1 VKADSNRVA
10 DQDRAPLFETLDRYA
25 KGGIYPL
32 HTPAHK
38 GGQFADADLAAL
50 LGNRG
55 LALDLPGMTATD
67 NTFHPTG
74 CVRDA
79 QALAADLVG
88 AQESFFLAAGSTLGV
103 ATAIMAAVPPGATIA
118 MPRNIHRSVVAGLV
132 LSGARPRF
140 MGHDVLAEC
149 GALGVPIEELQK
161 ALDADPKPAAVFFTR
176 PSYYGIARD
185 ISEHVALCR
194 SRGVPLIVD
203 EAHGGHF
210 AFLPAAE
217 RRGYID
223 RPSRPL
229 FPEPALTAGAD
240 IVIQSWHKTVGSLV
254 GSAMLHVG
262 HRSPVSPTQVR
273 DALNFLQTTSPSY
286 LLMASLDL
294 VRRRMARHGK
304 ELFAEAVR
312 EAQELEVAIEALPG
326 LKVLRPESDPRMAGH
341 SRDPLRLVVNVSG
354 TGWTGY
360 DFEKHLRTEF
370 QVEDEMS
377 DWSSVVY
384 ILSPQDDPAARE
396 RLLAGLRSISDNPKR
411 AGARAPTRSVGLP
424 PSVDETELSRL
435 MQPTVPP
442 LAMLPREAALAPKH
456 AIPLAGAS
464 GQTCAEMVM
473 FYPPGIPLLMPGET
487 ITDEAIAVCGKLL
500 AAGAHPYASDATLV
514 TVRVVR

>member
-1 VKADSNRVA
+1 VTADTQRVA
-10 DQDRAPLFETLDRYA
+10 DQDRAPLFEALDRYA

-38 GGQFADADLAAL
+38 GGRFADADLAAL

-118 MPRNIHRSVVAGLV
+118 LPRNIHRSVVAGLV

-140 MGHDVLAEC
+140 LRHDVLAEC
-149 GALGVPIEELQK
+149 GALGVPIEELRR
-161 ALDADPKPAAVFFTR
+161 ALDADPKPAAVLFTR

-185 ISEHVALCR
+185 IKEHVARCR
-194 SRGVPLIVD
+194 SRGVPLIID

-210 AFLPAAE
+210 AFLPA
-217 RRGYID
+217 G
-223 RPSRPL
+223 S
-229 FPEPALTAGAD
+229 PEPALAAGAD
-240 IVIQSWHKTVGSLV
+240 VVIQSWHKTVGSLV

-262 HRSPVSPTQVR
+262 RNSPIEPTQVR

-294 VRRRMARHGK
+294 VRRRMARAGK
-304 ELFAEAVR
+304 ALFAAAVVD
-312 EAQELEVAIEALPG
+312 AQRLEEEIESLPG
-326 LKVLRPESDPRMAGH
+326 LGVLRPERDPRMADH
-341 SRDPLRLVVNVSG
+341 QRDPLRLVVNVSG

-360 DFEKHLRTEF
+360 DVELYLRNEF
-370 QVEDEMS
+370 QIEDEMS
-377 DWSSVVY
+377 DWTNVVY
-384 ILSPQDDPAARE
+384 ILSPQDDPAARG
-396 RLLAGLRSISDNPKR
+396 RLLAGLQSVSQLPKPAANGPHYSDADLVR
-411 AGARAPTRSVGLP
+411 F
-424 PSVDETELSRL
+424 
-435 MQPTVPP
+435 MQPAIPP
-442 LAMLPREAALAPKH
+442 LAMLPREAALATKQS
-456 AIPLAGAS
+456 IPLALAA

-473 FYPPGIPLLMPGET
+473 FYPPGIPLLMPGEA
-487 ITDEAIAVCGKLL
+487 ITPEAIEVCGQLL
-500 AAGAHPYASDATLV
+500 AAGAHPYASDTSLE
-514 TVRVVR
+514 TVRVVH

>member
-1 VKADSNRVA
+1 VTADTNRVA

-140 MGHDVLAEC
+140 MGHEVLAEC

-210 AFLPAAE
+210 AFLPP
-217 RRGYID
+217 GS
-223 RPSRPL
+223 PG
-229 FPEPALTAGAD
+229 PALAAGAD

-262 HRSPVSPTQVR
+262 HHSPVSPTQIR

-304 ELFAEAVR
+304 ELFAAAVR
-312 EAQELEVAIEALPG
+312 EAQELEAAIESLPG
-326 LKVLRPESDPRMAGH
+326 LKVLRPDSDPRMAGH

-384 ILSPQDDPAARE
+384 ILSPQDDPAARA

-411 AGARAPTRSVGLP
+411 AEASSEPTFS
-424 PSVDETELSRL
+424 DAELSRL

-500 AAGAHPYASDATLV
+500 AAGAHPYASDTTLA
-514 TVRVVR
+514 TVRVVC

>member
-1 VKADSNRVA
+1 MKADTNAVA

-38 GGQFADADLAAL
+38 GGRFADADLAAL

-55 LALDLPGMTATD
+55 LELDLPGMTATD

-88 AQESFFLAAGSTLGV
+88 AQESFFLAAGSSLGV
-103 ATAIMAAVPPGATIA
+103 ATALMAAVPPGATIA
-118 MPRNIHRSVVAGLV
+118 CVRNIHRSVVAGLV

-140 MGHDVLAEC
+140 MNHPVLAEC
-149 GALGVPIEELQK
+149 GALGVPIEELRK
-161 ALDADPKPAAVFFTR
+161 ALEADPKPAAVLFTR

-185 ISEHVALCR
+185 ITEHVALCR
-194 SRGVPLIVD
+194 AHGVPLIVD

-210 AFLPAAE
+210 AFLPP
-217 RRGYID
+217 G
-223 RPSRPL
+223 S
-229 FPEPALTAGAD
+229 PEPALAAGAD
-240 IVIQSWHKTVGSLV
+240 LVIQSWHKTVGSLV

-262 HRSPVSPTQVR
+262 HQSPVSPTQVR

-294 VRRRMARHGK
+294 VRRRMAREGQQ
-304 ELFAEAVR
+304 LFAQAVEEAR
-312 EAQELEVAIEALPG
+312 ELEQQIEELPG
-326 LKVLRPESDPRMAGH
+326 LRVLRPEADPRMAGH
-341 SRDPLRLVVNVSG
+341 QRDPLRLVVNVAG

-360 DFEKHLRTEF
+360 DFEKYLRTEF

-396 RLLAGLRSISDNPKR
+396 RLLAGLRSITESKR
-411 AGARAPTRSVGLP
+411 AGASP
-424 PSVDETELSRL
+424 PPPVSANELAGL
-435 MQPTVPP
+435 MQPTIPP
-442 LAMLPREAALAPKH
+442 LAMSPRDAALAPKH
-456 AIPLAGAS
+456 AVPLETAA

-487 ITDEAIAVCGKLL
+487 ITEEAISVCGRLL
-500 AAGAHPYASDATLV
+500 TAGAHPYASDTSLA
-514 TVRVVR
+514 TVRVVQ

>member
-1 VKADSNRVA
+1 MTADSQRVA
-10 DQDRAPLFETLDRYA
+10 DQERAPLFETLDRYA
-25 KGGIYPL
+25 QSGIYPL
-32 HTPAHK
+32 HTPGHK

-50 LGNRG
+50 LGPRG

-74 CVRDA
+74 CVREA

-103 ATAIMAAVPPGATIA
+103 ATALMAAVPPGATIA
-118 MPRNIHRSVVAGLV
+118 LPRNIHRSVVAGLV

-140 MGHDVLAEC
+140 MKHDVLPEC
-149 GALGVPIEELQK
+149 GALGVSVEELAR
-161 ALDADPKPAAVFFTR
+161 ALEAKPQAAAVLLTR
-176 PSYYGIARD
+176 PSYYGVARD
-185 ISEHVALCR
+185 LSEHVALCR

-210 AFLPAAE
+210 QFLPP
-217 RRGYID
+217 G
-223 RPSRPL
+223 S
-229 FPEPALTAGAD
+229 PEPALAAGAD
-240 IVIQSWHKTVGSLV
+240 IVVQSWHKTVGSLV

-262 HRSPVSPTQVR
+262 HDSPVEPTQVR

-294 VRRRMARHGK
+294 VRRRMARDGK
-304 ELFAEAVR
+304 RLFAEAVDD
-312 EAQELEVAIEALPG
+312 AQRLEQEIERLPG
-326 LKVLRPESDPRMAGH
+326 LRVFRPEGDPRLADH
-341 SRDPLRLVVNVSG
+341 KRDPLRLVVNVAG

-360 DFEKHLRTEF
+360 EFEKYLRTEF

-384 ILSPQDDPAARE
+384 ILSPQDDPAARG
-396 RLLAGLRSISDNPKR
+396 RLLTGLKSISESPKSSGSGTPR
-411 AGARAPTRSVGLP
+411 LADADLRN
-424 PSVDETELSRL
+424 L
-435 MQPTVPP
+435 MQPTIPP
-442 LAMLPREAALAPKH
+442 LAMLPRDAALAPKLS
-456 AIPLAGAS
+456 ISLAGAA
-464 GQTCAEMVM
+464 GQVCAEMVM

-487 ITDEAIAVCGKLL
+487 ITDEAIEVCGQLL
-500 AAGAHPYASDATLV
+500 AAGAHPYASDTSLA

>member
-1 VKADSNRVA
+1 VTADSKWVA
-10 DQDRAPLFETLDRYA
+10 DQERAPLFETLDRYA

-38 GGQFADADLAAL
+38 GGRFADADLAAL

-74 CVRDA
+74 CVREA
-79 QALAADLVG
+79 QALAADLLG

-103 ATAIMAAVPPGATIA
+103 ATALVAAVPPGATVA
-118 MPRNIHRSVVAGLV
+118 LPRNIHRSVVAGLV

-140 MGHDVLAEC
+140 MNHDVLPEC
-149 GALGVPIEELQK
+149 GALGVSVEELTA
-161 ALDADPKPAAVFFTR
+161 ALDADPQPAAVLFTR

-185 ISEHVALCR
+185 IAEHVALCR

-210 AFLPAAE
+210 AFLPPGSPEAA
-217 RRGYID
+217 
-223 RPSRPL
+223 L
-229 FPEPALTAGAD
+229 ATGAD

-262 HRSPVSPTQVR
+262 HQSPVSPTQIR

-294 VRRRMARHGK
+294 VRRRMARAGNQ
-304 ELFAEAVR
+304 LFAEAVADAR
-312 EAQELEVAIEALPG
+312 RLEQQIERLPG
-326 LKVLRPESDPRMAGH
+326 LSVMRPENDLRMAGH
-341 SRDPLRLVVNVSG
+341 RRDPLRLVVNVAG

-360 DFEKHLRTEF
+360 EFEKYLRTEF

-384 ILSPQDDPAARE
+384 ILSPQDDAAARE
-396 RLLAGLRSISDNPKR
+396 RLLAGLKSISDSPRPGSRTTPLAQNEI
-411 AGARAPTRSVGLP
+411 A
-424 PSVDETELSRL
+424 RL
-435 MQPTVPP
+435 MQPTIPP
-442 LAMLPREAALAPKH
+442 LKMLPREAALAAKQSV
-456 AIPLAGAS
+456 PLAGAA

-487 ITDEAIAVCGKLL
+487 ITDEAIDVCGKLL
-500 AAGAHPYASDATLV
+500 AAGAHPYASDTSLAN
-514 TVRVVR
+514 VRIVKK

>member
-1 VKADSNRVA
+1 MTADSNRVA

-38 GGQFADADLAAL
+38 GGRFADADLAAL

-103 ATAIMAAVPPGATIA
+103 ATALVAAVPPGATIA
-118 MPRNIHRSVVAGLV
+118 LPRNIHRSVVAGLV

-140 MGHDVLAEC
+140 MDHAVLPVC
-149 GALGVPIEELQK
+149 GALGVSVDELEK
-161 ALDADPKPAAVFFTR
+161 ALDADPQPAAVLFTR

-185 ISEHVALCR
+185 ITEHVALCR

-210 AFLPAAE
+210 AFLPP
-217 RRGYID
+217 GS
-223 RPSRPL
+223 PQS
-229 FPEPALTAGAD
+229 ALDSGAD

-254 GSAMLHVG
+254 GSAMLHV
-262 HRSPVSPTQVR
+262 RNQSPVSPTQVR

-294 VRRRMARHGK
+294 VRRRMAREGRQ
-304 ELFAEAVR
+304 LFAQAVEQAR
-312 EAQELEVAIEALPG
+312 ELEHEIENLPG
-326 LKVLRPESDPRMAGH
+326 LRVLRPESDPRMTDH
-341 SRDPLRLVVNVSG
+341 LRDPLRLVVNVAG

-360 DFEKHLRTEF
+360 DFEVYLRKEF

-377 DWSSVVY
+377 DWSNVVY
-384 ILSPQDDPAARE
+384 ILSPQDDPGARQ
-396 RLLAGLRSISDNPKR
+396 RLLAGLRSITVSRQPSGPR
-411 AGARAPTRSVGLP
+411 TARLA
-424 PSVDETELSRL
+424 ETELQNL
-435 MQPTVPP
+435 MQPAIPP
-442 LAMLPREAALAPKH
+442 LAMLPRDAALAAKR
-456 AIPLAGAS
+456 AVRLATAA

-487 ITDEAIAVCGKLL
+487 ITEESIDACGKLL
-500 AAGAHPYASDATLV
+500 AAGAHPYASDTSLA
-514 TVRVVR
+514 TVRVVKKK

>member
-1 VKADSNRVA
+1 VTADFDRVT

-38 GGQFADADLAAL
+38 GGRFADADLAAL

-67 NTFHPTG
+67 NTFHPTS

-118 MPRNIHRSVVAGLV
+118 LPRNIHRSVVAGLV

-140 MGHDVLAEC
+140 MQHEVLPEC
-149 GALGVPIEELQK
+149 GALGVSIEELAK
-161 ALDADPKPAAVFFTR
+161 ALEADPKPAAVLFTR

-185 ISEHVALCR
+185 IEDHVALCR

-210 AFLPAAE
+210 AFLPSDLAE
-217 RRGYID
+217 CQGYIA
-223 RPSRPL
+223 RPSWPGETVRPSW
-229 FPEPALTAGAD
+229 PEPALAAGAD
-240 IVIQSWHKTVGSLV
+240 LVIQSWHKTVGSLV

-262 HRSPVSPTQVR
+262 HNSPVTPTQVR

-294 VRRRMARHGK
+294 VRRRMAREGK
-304 ELFAEAVR
+304 QLFAEAVNDAR
-312 EAQELEVAIEALPG
+312 ELEQAIEKLPG
-326 LKVLRPESDPRMAGH
+326 LKILRPESDPRMAGH
-341 SRDPLRLVVNVSG
+341 LRDPLRLVVNVSG

-360 DFEKHLRTEF
+360 EFEKHLRTEF

-384 ILSPQDDPAARE
+384 ILSPQDDPTAHQ
-396 RLLAGLRSISDNPKR
+396 RLLAGLKSISGAKR
-411 AGARAPTRSVGLP
+411 AGASSP
-424 PSVDETELSRL
+424 PSMSEAELSRV
-435 MQPTVPP
+435 MQPSIPP

-456 AIPLAGAS
+456 SIPLAEAS
-464 GQTCAEMVM
+464 GQVCAEMVM

-487 ITDEAIAVCGKLL
+487 ITDEAIEVCGQLL
-500 AAGAHPYASDATLV
+500 AAGAHPYASDTSLA

>member
-1 VKADSNRVA
+1 VTTDASRVA
-10 DQDRAPLFETLDRYA
+10 NQDRAPLFETLDRYA

-38 GGQFADADLAAL
+38 GGRFADADLAAL

-79 QALAADLVG
+79 QTLAADLVG
-88 AQESFFLAAGSTLGV
+88 AQESFFLAAGSSLGV
-103 ATAIMAAVPPGATIA
+103 ATALMAAVPPGATIA
-118 MPRNIHRSVVAGLV
+118 LPRNIHRSVVAGLV

-140 MGHDVLAEC
+140 MSHPVLPEC

-161 ALDADPKPAAVFFTR
+161 ALDAKPKPAAVLFTR

-210 AFLPAAE
+210 AFLPSE
-217 RRGYID
+217 SLPGRQGYIA
-223 RPSRPL
+223 RPSW
-229 FPEPALTAGAD
+229 PEPALTSGAD
-240 IVIQSWHKTVGSLV
+240 LVIQSWHKTVGSLV

-262 HRSPVSPTQVR
+262 RQSPVSPTQVR

-294 VRRRMARHGK
+294 VRRRMAREGK
-304 ELFAEAVR
+304 QLFAHAVEEAR
-312 EAQELEVAIEALPG
+312 EIEQQIERLRG
-326 LKVLRPESDPRMAGH
+326 LRVVHPETDPRMAEH
-341 SRDPLRLVVNVSG
+341 RRDPLRLVVNVSG

-360 DFEKHLRTEF
+360 DFEKYLRTEF

-377 DWSSVVY
+377 DFSSVVY

-396 RLLAGLRSISDNPKR
+396 RLLAGLRSISENPKR
-411 AGARAPTRSVGLP
+411 AGASP
-424 PSVDETELSRL
+424 PPFLSEAELTGL
-435 MQPTVPP
+435 MQPTIPP
-442 LAMLPREAALAPKH
+442 LAMLPRDAALAAKE
-456 AIPLAGAS
+456 AIPLASAS
-464 GQTCAEMVM
+464 GRTCAEMVM
-473 FYPPGIPLLMPGET
+473 FYPPGIPLLMPGEQ
-487 ITDEAIAVCGKLL
+487 ITNEAIAVCGKLL
-500 AAGAHPYASDATLV
+500 AAGAHPYASDTTLE
-514 TVRVVR
+514 TVRVVQ

>member
-1 VKADSNRVA
+1 L
-10 DQDRAPLFETLDRYA
+10 DQSRAPLFEVLDRYA
-25 KGGIYPL
+25 RGGIYPL
-32 HTPAHK
+32 HTPGHK
-38 GGQFADADLAAL
+38 GGRFADADLAAM
-50 LGNRG
+50 LGPRG

-103 ATAIMAAVPPGATIA
+103 ATALMASVPPGETVACV
-118 MPRNIHRSVVAGLV
+118 RNIHRSVVAGFV

-140 MGHDVLAEC
+140 MDHAVLPEC
-149 GALGVPIEELQK
+149 GALGVSADVLQA
-161 ALDADPKPAAVFFTR
+161 ALDATPRPAAVLLTR

-185 ISEHVALCR
+185 ITPHAELCR

-210 AFLPAAE
+210 AFLPGAD
-217 RRGYID
+217 RPGYIA
-223 RPSRPL
+223 RPSRPGEAEQPISPL
-229 FPEPALTAGAD
+229 PALAAGAD

-262 HRSPVSPTQVR
+262 RRSPVSSNQVR

-294 VRRRMARHGK
+294 TRRHMARDGNR
-304 ELFAEAVR
+304 LFAEAIA
-312 EAQELEVAIEALPG
+312 EACQLEEAIDAMPG
-326 LKVLRPESDPRMAGH
+326 MRVLRPERDPRMADH
-341 SRDPLRLVVNVSG
+341 LRDPLRLVVDVSE

-360 DFEKHLRTEF
+360 DVELHLRNEF

-377 DWSSVVY
+377 DWTNVVY
-384 ILSPQDDPAARE
+384 ILSPEDDPAARE
-396 RLLAGLRSISDNPKR
+396 RLLAGLRSVSSSPKTSADNRLSD
-411 AGARAPTRSVGLP
+411 A
-424 PSVDETELSRL
+424 ELVRM
-435 MQPTVPP
+435 MQPSIPP
-442 LAMLPREAALAPKH
+442 LAMLPREAALAEKQTV
-456 AIPLAGAS
+456 PLAGAS
-464 GQTCAEMVM
+464 GQVCAEMVM

-487 ITDEAIAVCGKLL
+487 ITDESIDVCDKLL
-500 AAGAHPYASDATLV
+500 AAGAHPYASDTSLA
-514 TVRVVR
+514 TVRVVK

>member
-1 VKADSNRVA
+1 T
-10 DQDRAPLFETLDRYA
+10 PGHM
-25 KGGIYPL
+25 GGL
-32 HTPAHK
+32 
-38 GGQFADADLAAL
+38 FADADLGAL
-50 LGNRG
+50 LGPRG

-88 AQESFFLAAGSTLGV
+88 ARESFFLAAGSTLGV
-103 ATAIMAAVPPGATIA
+103 ATALMAAVPPGATIA
-118 MPRNIHRSVVAGLV
+118 PPRNIHRSVVAGLV

-140 MGHDVLAEC
+140 MQHDVLAEC
-149 GALGVPIEELQK
+149 GALGVPVEELRK
-161 ALDADPKPAAVFFTR
+161 ALDADPKPAAVLFTR

-185 ISEHVALCR
+185 LTEHVTLCR

-210 AFLPAAE
+210 AFLPP
-217 RRGYID
+217 G
-223 RPSRPL
+223 S
-229 FPEPALTAGAD
+229 PEPALAAGAD

-262 HRSPVSPTQVR
+262 HNSPVSPTQVR

-294 VRRRMARHGK
+294 VRRRMAREGK
-304 ELFAEAVR
+304 QLFAEAVDDAR
-312 EAQELEVAIEALPG
+312 ELEQAIEKLPG
-326 LKVLRPESDPRMAGH
+326 LKILRPETDPRMAGH
-341 SRDPLRLVVNVSG
+341 KRDPLRLVVNVSG

-360 DFEKHLRTEF
+360 EFEKYLRTDF

-384 ILSPQDDPAARE
+384 ILSPQDDPAARQ
-396 RLLAGLRSISDNPKR
+396 RLLTGLRSISESSKP
-411 AGARAPTRSVGLP
+411 AGAGTPRLA
-424 PSVDETELSRL
+424 DAELRHL
-435 MQPTVPP
+435 MQPSIPP
-442 LAMLPREAALAPKH
+442 LAMLPRDAALAPKNS
-456 AIPLAGAS
+456 IPLAGAA
-464 GQTCAEMVM
+464 GQVCAEMVM

-500 AAGAHPYASDATLV
+500 AAGAHPYASDTLLA

>member
-1 VKADSNRVA
+1 VTTDFDRVT

-38 GGQFADADLAAL
+38 GGRFADADLAAL
-50 LGNRG
+50 VGPGG

-67 NTFHPTG
+67 NTFHPSG

-118 MPRNIHRSVVAGLV
+118 LPRNIHRSVVAGLV

-140 MGHDVLAEC
+140 MHHEVLAEC
-149 GALGVPIEELQK
+149 GALGVPIEELRK
-161 ALDADPKPAAVFFTR
+161 ALDADPKPAAVLFTR

-185 ISEHVALCR
+185 LTEHVALCR

-210 AFLPAAE
+210 HFLPE
-217 RRGYID
+217 G
-223 RPSRPL
+223 PM
-229 FPEPALTAGAD
+229 EPALTAGAD
-240 IVIQSWHKTVGSLV
+240 LVVQSWHKTLGSLV

-262 HRSPVSPTQVR
+262 KQSLVSPTHVR

-294 VRRRMARHGK
+294 VRRRMAQNGYQ
-304 ELFAEAVR
+304 LFAEACNAAVT
-312 EAQELEVAIEALPG
+312 LEKQIERLPG
-326 LKVLRPESDPRMAGH
+326 ITVLNARRDNRLREHDN
-341 SRDPLRLVVNVSG
+341 DPLRLVVNVSE
-354 TGWTGY
+354 TGWMGY
-360 DFEKHLRTEF
+360 DVELHLRKEF
-370 QVEDEMS
+370 QVEDEMA
-377 DWSSVVY
+377 DWSSTVY
-384 ILSPQDDPAARE
+384 LLSPQDDPTAYT
-396 RLLAGLRSISDNPKR
+396 RLLAGLKSISDNP
-411 AGARAPTRSVGLP
+411 RSNSNRMSEEDLK
-424 PSVDETELSRL
+424 LL
-435 MQPTVPP
+435 MQPSIPP

-464 GQTCAEMVM
+464 GQVCAEMVM

-500 AAGAHPYASDATLV
+500 SAGAHPYASDTSLA
-514 TVRVVR
+514 TVRVVL

>member
-1 VKADSNRVA
+1 MTADSNRVA

-38 GGQFADADLAAL
+38 GGRFADADLAAL

-55 LALDLPGMTATD
+55 LELDLPGMTATD

-88 AQESFFLAAGSTLGV
+88 AQESFFLAAGSSLGV
-103 ATAIMAAVPPGATIA
+103 ATALMAAVPPGATVA
-118 MPRNIHRSVVAGLV
+118 CVRNIHRSVVAGLV

-140 MGHDVLAEC
+140 MSHPVLTEC

-161 ALDADPKPAAVFFTR
+161 ALDADPKPAAVLFTR

-185 ISEHVALCR
+185 ITEHVALCR

-210 AFLPAAE
+210 AFLPGAE
-217 RRGYID
+217 RPGYIA
-223 RPSRPL
+223 RPSLPNEKSRPG
-229 FPEPALTAGAD
+229 FPQPALAAGAD
-240 IVIQSWHKTVGSLV
+240 LVIQSWHKTVGSLV

-262 HRSPVSPTQVR
+262 HQSPVSPTQVR

-294 VRRRMARHGK
+294 VRRRMAREGQQ
-304 ELFAEAVR
+304 LFAQAVDEAR
-312 EAQELEVAIEALPG
+312 QLEQQIEQLPG
-326 LKVLRPESDPRMAGH
+326 LRVMRPENDPRMADH
-341 SRDPLRLVVNVSG
+341 LRDPLRLVVNVAG
-354 TGWTGY
+354 AGWTGY
-360 DFEKHLRTEF
+360 DFENYLRTEF

-384 ILSPQDDPAARE
+384 ILSPQDDPAARQ
-396 RLLAGLRSISDNPKR
+396 RLLAGLRSISESKR
-411 AGARAPTRSVGLP
+411 AGASP
-424 PSVDETELSRL
+424 PLMIDADELARL
-435 MQPTVPP
+435 MQPTTPP
-442 LAMLPREAALAPKH
+442 LAMLPRDAALAPKH
-456 AIPLAGAS
+456 AVPLESAA

-487 ITDEAIAVCGKLL
+487 ITEEAISACGRLL
-500 AAGAHPYASDATLV
+500 AAGAHPYASDTSLV
-514 TVRVVR
+514 TVRVVQ